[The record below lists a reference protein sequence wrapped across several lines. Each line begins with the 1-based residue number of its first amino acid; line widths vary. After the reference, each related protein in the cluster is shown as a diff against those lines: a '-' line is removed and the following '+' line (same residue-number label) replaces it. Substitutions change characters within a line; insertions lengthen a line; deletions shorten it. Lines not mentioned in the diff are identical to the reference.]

1 MVPVFPES
9 HFVAS
14 ITSQPTPPIPPE
26 PEEETTDI
34 EIVKIWDD
42 NDNADG
48 NRPAS
53 ITVRLYAGGVEVK
66 SRELTAANGWKTKF
80 GELPKFVNGH
90 PIHYSVLEDPVEW
103 YTTEIRGFTI
113 TNHYHPET
121 TSVSVRKVWNDENNK
136 LKIRPKSVRMTL
148 NNGISVILNAANGWQ
163 ATVGGLPARV
173 NGQPAVYTWTEQEII
188 GYELE
193 SKVTDGNTTVFTNR
207 PWTRPDEPSK
217 GKKPRL
223 PGETLYV
230 FEEYDTPLGVEIVIN
245 HVGDC
250 FD

>member
-1 MVPVFPES
+1 M
-9 HFVAS
+9 
-14 ITSQPTPPIPPE
+14 
-26 PEEETTDI
+26 
-34 EIVKIWDD
+34 
-42 NDNADG
+42 
-48 NRPAS
+48 
-53 ITVRLYAGGVEVK
+53 
-66 SRELTAANGWKTKF
+66 
-80 GELPKFVNGH
+80 
-90 PIHYSVLEDPVEW
+90 ED
-103 YTTEIRGFTI
+103 
-113 TNHYHPET
+113 
-121 TSVSVRKVWNDENNK
+121 
-136 LKIRPKSVRMTL
+136 
-148 NNGISVILNAANGWQ
+148 VILNAANGWQ